1 MKSTFTALCSY
12 RPKSEMITVVSG
24 VLFALV
30 GLSACTPQDVPV
42 DNTAMLRE
50 SDRVSTVP
58 WNKPQGW
65 EQTGALGQLT
75 NDPHFQATH

>member
-1 MKSTFTALCSY
+1 MKLLLAAFYLRCIPS
-12 RPKSEMITVVSG
+12 RMILAAT
-24 VLFALV
+24 LV
-30 GLSACTPQDVPV
+30 GLAGLSGCAQDVPV
-42 DNTAMLRE
+42 DNTAMLPE
-50 SDRVSTVP
+50 SERVSTVP